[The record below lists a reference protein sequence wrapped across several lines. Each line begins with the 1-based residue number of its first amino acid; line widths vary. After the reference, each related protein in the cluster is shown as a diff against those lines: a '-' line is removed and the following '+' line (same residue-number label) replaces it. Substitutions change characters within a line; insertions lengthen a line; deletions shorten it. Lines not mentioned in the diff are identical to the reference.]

1 MKVAQKSATKLL
13 VFLVLSGF
21 GFFALG
27 ASVFAAGEDYPV
39 KPVNVISGYAPGGS
53 AGNSAM
59 IFTETLKKYL
69 PKPQPFFVIHKAGA
83 TGMLAG
89 DYFMKQPADGYTLWW
104 ATQDHGMRMAIEP
117 EKFPFTLED
126 FIYIGTFAYT
136 PYTLTVNAQ
145 SSIKTFEEFIDYA
158 KNHPWEMTYS
168 SVGMLSGNHL
178 NLELL
183 MRATGIKVTHVPF
196 PSGTAAVLALL
207 GGHVT
212 CNGGSIGL
220 FGSHVKPG
228 GKARILVVFDTK
240 RSPDFPDVPTAR
252 EKGYDIISYH
262 YVVLIAKNGTP
273 KPVLNTLL
281 RVFKQAAD
289 DPDAKSALLNAQLI
303 PLYLNPA
310 ETGKMV
316 RLDFDRSREVFGK
329 SVQGGK

>member
-1 MKVAQKSATKLL
+1 MKVAQRRAVKLL
-13 VFLVLSGF
+13 VF
-21 GFFALG
+21 FALG
-27 ASVFAAGEDYPV
+27 GFGLFSLKGGVFAAGEDYPGR
-39 KPVNVISGYAPGGS
+39 PVNVISGYAPGGS

-59 IFTETLKKYL
+59 VFADAVKKFL
-69 PKPQPFFVIHKAGA
+69 PKPQPFYVIHKAGA

-89 DYFMKQPADGYTLWW
+89 DYVMKQPADGYNLWW

-117 EKFPFTLED
+117 EKFPFTLKD
-126 FIYIGTFAYT
+126 LVYIGTFAYT
-136 PYTLTVNAQ
+136 PYTLTVNAEGP
-145 SSIKTFEEFIDYA
+145 IKTFEDFVEYG

-183 MRATGIKVTHVPF
+183 MKATGIKVTHVPF

-212 CNGGSIGL
+212 SNGGSFGL

-228 GKARILVVFDTK
+228 GKARTLVVFDTK

-252 EKGYDIISYH
+252 EKGYDIVSYH
-262 YVVLIAKNGTP
+262 YVVLIAKKGTP
-273 KPVLNTLL
+273 KPVVDTLL
-281 RVFKQAAD
+281 KAFKQTAD
-289 DPDAKSALLNAQLI
+289 DPDAQSALIKTQMI

-310 ETGKMV
+310 ETEKMV
-316 RLDFDRSREVFGK
+316 RLDFDRAREVFGK
-329 SVQGGK
+329 K

>member
-1 MKVAQKSATKLL
+1 MYGARRRAIRWL
-13 VFLVLSGF
+13 
-21 GFFALG
+21 ALG
-27 ASVFAAGEDYPV
+27 ILIGWGLLPPGGAAVAAAEDYPV
-39 KPVNVISGYAPGGS
+39 KPVNLISGYAPGGS

-59 IFTETLKKYL
+59 IFADAVKKYL
-69 PKPQPFFVIHKAGA
+69 PKPQPYYVVHKAGA

-89 DYFMKQPADGYTLWW
+89 DYVMKQPVDGYTLWW

-126 FIYIGTFAYT
+126 LIYIGTFAYT

-145 SSIKTFEEFIDYA
+145 SPIKTFEEFIEYG

-212 CNGGSIGL
+212 CNGGSFGL

-228 GKARILVVFDTK
+228 GKARTLVVFDTK
-240 RSPDFPDVPTAR
+240 RSPDFPDVPTCR
-252 EKGYDIISYH
+252 EKGYDIVSYH
-262 YVVLIAKNGTP
+262 YVVLIAKKGTP
-273 KPVLNTLL
+273 KPVVDLL
-281 RVFKQAAD
+281 LKAFKETAA
-289 DPDAKSALLNAQLI
+289 DPDAQAALIKTQMT
-303 PLYLNPA
+303 PFYLNPA
-310 ETGKMV
+310 ETEKMV
-316 RLDFDRSREVFGK
+316 RLDFDRAKEVFGK
-329 SVQGGK
+329 K